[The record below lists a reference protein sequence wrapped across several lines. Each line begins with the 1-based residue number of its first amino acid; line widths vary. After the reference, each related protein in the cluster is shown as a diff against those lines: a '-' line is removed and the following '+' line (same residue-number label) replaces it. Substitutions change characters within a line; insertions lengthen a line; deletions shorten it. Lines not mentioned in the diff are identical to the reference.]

1 MVEGETTWFD
11 ADKLGALLFAAV
23 FFLVAVWETLKPAR
37 AATTSFSLRWL
48 GNVVLFLLV
57 WTVSALLPSLTVD
70 AAANMAFEHE
80 WGLFNVFSWHG
91 AVGIALGFVALD
103 FIGYWVHRLYHAVP
117 ILWRLHALHH
127 SDTDLDVTTT
137 IRHHPFEVLTQ
148 LPLNMAAVIAFGFPP
163 AAIVLYGTV
172 VIIAQLFQH
181 GNVEI
186 PMGLRWISIL
196 VITPALHRVHHSVAY
211 DENNSNFS
219 NFLTIWDRMFGTLR
233 SEPLAPLRVGLPE
246 FSSDKFQRLDK
257 MIVLPWLVTRA
268 HP

>member
-1 MVEGETTWFD
+1 M
-11 ADKLGALLFAAV
+11 
-23 FFLVAVWETLKPAR
+23 
-37 AATTSFSLRWL
+37 
-48 GNVVLFLLV
+48 
-57 WTVSALLPSLTVD
+57 
-70 AAANMAFEHE
+70 
-80 WGLFNVFSWHG
+80 
-91 AVGIALGFVALD
+91 
-103 FIGYWVHRLYHAVP
+103 
-117 ILWRLHALHH
+117 HH

-148 LPLNMAAVIAFGFPP
+148 LPLNMAAAIAFGFPP

-233 SEPLAPLRVGLPE
+233 TEPLSPLRVGLTE
-246 FSSDKFQRLDK
+246 FGSDKFQRLDR
-257 MIVLPWLVTRA
+257 MIALPWLVTRV